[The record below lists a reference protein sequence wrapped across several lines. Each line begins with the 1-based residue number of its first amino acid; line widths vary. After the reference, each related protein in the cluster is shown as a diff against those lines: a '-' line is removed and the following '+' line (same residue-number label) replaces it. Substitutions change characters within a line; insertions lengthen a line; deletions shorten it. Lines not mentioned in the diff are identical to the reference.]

1 MSRASRE
8 KELEAQG
15 WAKQFT
21 TAEPRLSEVVELYK
35 SLGFEVHL
43 EPITPGEVDGACQQC
58 ILAECAYQT
67 IYTRKKG
74 THQE

>member
-1 MSRASRE
+1 MSRN
-8 KELEAQG
+8 KELEEQG
-15 WAKQFT
+15 WVKQFT
-21 TAEPRLSEVVELYK
+21 TAEPRLSEVVQLYQ

-43 EPITPGEVDGACQQC
+43 EPMTPGEGEGLCQQC
-58 ILAECAYQT
+58 IFAACDYQT